1 MLRTTAAPTDSEI
14 AEIVS
19 HLKNGA
25 QVALT
30 TATKPPN
37 MLSGTFTGSKL
48 TGVNLCIGA
57 GMRDTLDMAL
67 STLPGCGPHRAP
79 GTILQIAQTSK
90 TIDNAL
96 RRSEEHTS
104 ELQSLMRISYAVF
117 CLKKKHK
124 HI

>member
-1 MLRTTAAPTDSEI
+1 
-14 AEIVS
+14 
-19 HLKNGA
+19 
-25 QVALT
+25 
-30 TATKPPN
+30 

-79 GTILQIAQTSK
+79 GTILQIAQTSR

-96 RRSEEHTS
+96 RIVMTS
-104 ELQSLMRISYAVF
+104 SPAIYIDESSVRQKPNASIPDPKDAKSKPTASTAPAGANAFQQIERKSKLLNLRT
-117 CLKKKHK
+117 
-124 HI
+124 

>member
-1 MLRTTAAPTDSEI
+1 MLGTTAAPTDSEI

-30 TATKPPN
+30 TATKTPH

-67 STLPGCGPHRAP
+67 STLPG
-79 GTILQIAQTSK
+79 
-90 TIDNAL
+90 
-96 RRSEEHTS
+96 RSEEHTS

-117 CLKKKHK
+117 CLKKKK
-124 HI
+124 KTQLTTRTTNDT

>member
-1 MLRTTAAPTDSEI
+1 MLGTTAAPTDSEI

-30 TATKPPN
+30 TATKTPH

-90 TIDNAL
+90 TIDN
-96 RRSEEHTS
+96 RSEEHTS

-117 CLKKKHK
+117 CLKKK
-124 HI
+124 

>member
-1 MLRTTAAPTDSEI
+1 
-14 AEIVS
+14 
-19 HLKNGA
+19 
-25 QVALT
+25 
-30 TATKPPN
+30 

-90 TIDNAL
+90 TIDTAL
-96 RRSEEHTS
+96 RIVMTSSPAVYIEDSSVSQKPSTRIPAPKAVRKIVGKEKSES
-104 ELQSLMRISYAVF
+104 VGVGMGGRRYI
-117 CLKKKHK
+117 KKKNK
-124 HI
+124 

>member
-1 MLRTTAAPTDSEI
+1 
-14 AEIVS
+14 
-19 HLKNGA
+19 
-25 QVALT
+25 
-30 TATKPPN
+30 

-79 GTILQIAQTSK
+79 GTSLQIAQTSK

-96 RRSEEHTS
+96 RIGRTS
-104 ELQSLMRISYAVF
+104 LPAIYIEVSSVSQQPSACIPAPKATKTTPNAPTPPAVA
-117 CLKKKHK
+117 KNR
-124 HI
+124 